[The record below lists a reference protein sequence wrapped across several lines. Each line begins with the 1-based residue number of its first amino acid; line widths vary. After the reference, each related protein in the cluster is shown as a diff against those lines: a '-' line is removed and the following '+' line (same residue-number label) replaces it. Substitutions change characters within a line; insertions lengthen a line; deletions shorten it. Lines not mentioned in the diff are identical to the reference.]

1 MATVSLTY
9 PDANEAEVL
18 ATLEQS
24 TKNAAIGLVGSEN
37 DYNALTARNRIKA
50 NLVAYV
56 RAAVRRERVRQ
67 AEAAAGAGVTEAD
80 VT

>member
-9 PDANEAEVL
+9 PDATEGEIL
-18 ATLEQS
+18 ATLERVWL
-24 TKNAAIGLVGSEN
+24 NEAIRAVGSESA
-37 DYNALTARNRIKA
+37 YNALTARNRIKA

-56 RAAVRRERVRQ
+56 RAAVRKERVRQ
-67 AEAAAGAGVTEAD
+67 AEAAAGAGVSEAD

>member
-1 MATVSLTY
+1 MATISLTY
-9 PDANEAEVL
+9 PDAIEDEVL
-18 ATLEQS
+18 SALERTTLTAATSLIGS
-24 TKNAAIGLVGSEN
+24 GNA
-37 DYNALTARNRIKA
+37 YNALTARNRIKA

-67 AEAAAGAGVTEAD
+67 AEAAAGAGVSEAD